1 MPITVTNLTC
11 VYGAGT
17 PFETTALRD
26 VSVTVENG
34 SFVGI
39 LGRTGCGKST
49 LIQIMAGLLTPTAG
63 TVMLDG
69 QDIHARRY
77 DRSILRRKVGIVFQ
91 YPECQLFETTVEKD
105 VAFGLKHS
113 GLSAAEKER
122 ILASEGERLL
132 GKTDE
137 RDHVT
142 VLCIEGKKLTS
153 EAFAAHINAAM
164 LAGKSRMVFII
175 GGSFGLHPSVK
186 RRADMLLSF
195 SDMTFPHRLFRV
207 MLAEQIYRAFK
218 INNNEPYHK

>member
-1 MPITVTNLTC
+1 MTIRILC
-11 VYGAGT
+11 VGKIKEAFY
-17 PFETTALRD
+17 RD
-26 VSVTVENG
+26 DMAEL
-34 SFVGI
+34 I
-39 LGRTGCGKST
+39 KRMGRYAAAEVIEVAEEK
-49 LIQIMAGLLTPTAG
+49 A
-63 TVMLDG
+63 
-69 QDIHARRY
+69 
-77 DRSILRRKVGIVFQ
+77 
-91 YPECQLFETTVEKD
+91 PE
-105 VAFGLKHS
+105 

-142 VLCIEGKKLTS
+142 ALCIEGKKLTS

-164 LAGKSRMVFII
+164 LAGNSRMVFII

-195 SDMTFPHRLFRV
+195 SDMTFPHQLFRV